1 MEQRRVQFSP
11 PDITEEEIQAVCET
25 MRSGWI
31 TTGPKTKQFERELAD
46 YCAVRR
52 AICLNSATAGLELVL
67 RLFEIG
73 EGDEVI
79 TTPYTYTATASVILH
94 TGAKIVFADVL
105 PGSFAI
111 NPNAVAALITEKTKA
126 VIPVDVGGIPCDY
139 DELYNA
145 LEDKK
150 FLYFPKKGTLQE
162 KLSRPLLLADA
173 SHSLGAE
180 YKSNGKWKKSG
191 ALADFSVF
199 SFHAVKNL
207 TTAEGGAVTFNGSD
221 NADAQKIYEQLQLLS
236 LHGQSKDAFAK
247 MKAGNWRYSIE
258 LPGYKCNMTD
268 IAASMGLVQ
277 LKRYPNLL
285 ARRQELFNLYK
296 ENFCANDKLILP
308 AESENFKSSYH
319 IYALRIQ
326 GADEIVRDKIID
338 QCAENGISCNVHY
351 IPLPMHPFY
360 RSLGYKIENY
370 PNTYNMY
377 KNEIS
382 LPLHTLMN
390 DEDINYVAQS
400 IKSGLSFVDKSG
412 SDF

>member
-1 MEQRRVQFSP
+1 MEQRRIQFSP

-31 TTGPKTKQFERELAD
+31 TTGPKTKQFEREIAD

-52 AICLNSATAGLELVL
+52 AVCLNSATAGLELIL

-111 NPNAVAALITEKTKA
+111 DPKAVAASVTEKTKA

-139 DELYNA
+139 DELYRI

-150 FLYFPKKGTLQE
+150 SLYSPKKSTLQDT
-162 KLSRPLLLADA
+162 LSRPLLLADA
-173 SHSLGAE
+173 SHSFGAE
-180 YKSNGKWKKSG
+180 YKSHGVWKKSG

-207 TTAEGGAVTFNGSD
+207 TTAEGGAVTFNGND
-221 NADAQKIYEQLQLLS
+221 DADAQNIYKQLQLLS
-236 LHGQSKDAFAK
+236 LHGQSKDALAK

-277 LKRYPNLL
+277 LKRYPSLL
-285 ARRQELFNLYK
+285 ARRKELFNLYK
-296 ENFCANDKLILP
+296 ENFCTNDKLILP
-308 AESENFKSSYH
+308 AQGDNFESSYH

-326 GADEIVRDKIID
+326 DIDEIVRDKIIE
-338 QCAENGISCNVHY
+338 QCAENGVPCNVHY
-351 IPLPMHPFY
+351 VPLPMQPFY
-360 RSLGYKIENY
+360 HSLGYKIENY
-370 PNTYNMY
+370 PNAYNMY
-377 KNEIS
+377 RNEIS
-382 LPLHTLMN
+382 LPLHTLMS
-390 DEDINYVAQS
+390 DEDVDYVAKS
-400 IKSGLSFVDKSG
+400 IKSCLNHV
-412 SDF
+412 